1 MPDRSS
7 PPDLVALTM
16 ANGELETLTQF
27 LEYYRTVLIRKTWG
41 LDSAQLQTQVAASS
55 LTIGALIK
63 HMALVEDDWFQGD
76 YLGRDLPEPWA
87 SAPFDDDRDWDLHS
101 AADDSLEGLLDQFC
115 TSCER
120 SRRAIA
126 SATPDDICATPS
138 QRTGEPINLRWV
150 LVHIIEEYA
159 RHCGH
164 ADLIREAI
172 DGQTGD

>member
-1 MPDRSS
+1 MADAAP
-7 PPDLVALTM
+7 PPDLVELTM
-16 ANGELETLTQF
+16 ATGELETLTQF
-27 LEYYRTVLIRKTWG
+27 LDYYRTVLIRKAWG
-41 LDSAQLQTQVAASS
+41 LDETQLCTRVAASS
-55 LTIGALIK
+55 LTIAGLLK

-87 SAPFDDDRDWDLHS
+87 SAPFDDDPDWDIHS
-101 AADDSLEGLLDQFC
+101 AADDSLADLLAQFQ

-126 SATPDDICATPS
+126 SATPDDICARSS
-138 QRTGEPINLRWV
+138 QRTGEPIDVRWV
-150 LVHIIEEYA
+150 LVHMIEEYA

-172 DGQTGD
+172 DGRTGD